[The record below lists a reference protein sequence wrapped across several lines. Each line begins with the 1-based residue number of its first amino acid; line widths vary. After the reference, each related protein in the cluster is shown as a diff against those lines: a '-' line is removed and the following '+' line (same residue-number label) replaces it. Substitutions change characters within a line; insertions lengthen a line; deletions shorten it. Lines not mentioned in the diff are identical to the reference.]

1 MAERQSTI
9 IRIAFFGF
17 ILGAV
22 ALFAGV
28 YYWRFLSP
36 EPMSALLRRIPTK
49 DSVVL
54 QVDLRALRMAG
65 LLSALS
71 SSAVVEEEEYRRFV
85 HETAFDYKTDLD
97 SVILSYFGDDR
108 LALASGRF
116 DLPALKKYVMVH
128 GGNCR
133 NGLCS
138 LKTARGDRFVSF
150 VPLRSNL
157 VAWASS
163 KDELGAYQMMGTLK
177 PAVVPAPPNAPF
189 WMSVPRSYW
198 KNPRELPSGTK
209 LFAKA
214 LEDADTSIFSLS
226 AANGSLEALLE
237 AYCGNESTA
246 NSLQTQLN
254 GITDVFR
261 KYMERVNQ
269 NPGAADLGG
278 LLINGKFEKQ
288 ATKVTGRWPLDKQF
302 LEALIGGRI

>member
-1 MAERQSTI
+1 MAERQRSI
-9 IRIAFFGF
+9 VRVAFFGF

-22 ALFAGV
+22 ALFSAV

-36 EPMSALLRRIPTK
+36 EPMSASLRRIPTK

-54 QVDLRALRMAG
+54 QVDLKALRMAG
-65 LLSALS
+65 LLSTLGN
-71 SSAVVEEEEYRRFV
+71 SAAVEEEEYRRFV

-116 DLPALKKYVMVH
+116 DLSALKKYVMVH

-163 KDELGAYQMMGTLK
+163 RDEQAAYQMMGSLK
-177 PAVVPAPPNAPF
+177 PPVVPAPPNAPF
-189 WMSVPRSYW
+189 WLIVPRSYW

-214 LEDADTSIFSLS
+214 LEDADTSTFSLS
-226 AANGSLEALLE
+226 AESGSLEAVLE

-246 NSLQTQLN
+246 NSLQIQLQ
-254 GITDVFR
+254 GVTDVFR
-261 KYMERVNQ
+261 KYMERASQ
-269 NPGAADLGG
+269 TPGAADLGSS
-278 LLINGKFEKQ
+278 LIHGKFDKQ
-288 ATKVTGRWPLDKQF
+288 ASKVTGRWPLDKQF

>member
-1 MAERQSTI
+1 MAVRQSFI
-9 IRIAFFGF
+9 VRVAFFGF
-17 ILGAV
+17 IVGAV
-22 ALFAGV
+22 SLFAAV
-28 YYWRFLSP
+28 YYWRFLSA
-36 EPMSALLRRIPTK
+36 EPTAALLRRIPTK
-49 DSVVL
+49 DSVVV
-54 QVDLRALRMAG
+54 QVDLRALRTAG

-71 SSAVVEEEEYRRFV
+71 SATVVEEEEYRRFV

-116 DLPALKKYVMVH
+116 DLAALKKYVVVH

-177 PAVVPAPPNAPF
+177 LPVVPAPPDAPF
-189 WMSVPRSYW
+189 WLIVPRAYW

-214 LEDADTSIFSLS
+214 LEDAETSTFSMS
-226 AANGSLEALLE
+226 VANGSLEAVLE
-237 AYCGNESTA
+237 AYCGNDTTA
-246 NSLQTQLN
+246 NSLQTQLQ

-261 KYMERVNQ
+261 KYMERANQ
-269 NPGAADLGG
+269 TPGAADLGG
-278 LLINGKFEKQ
+278 LLIHGKFEKQ
-288 ATKVTGRWPLDKQF
+288 ASKVTGRWPLDKQF